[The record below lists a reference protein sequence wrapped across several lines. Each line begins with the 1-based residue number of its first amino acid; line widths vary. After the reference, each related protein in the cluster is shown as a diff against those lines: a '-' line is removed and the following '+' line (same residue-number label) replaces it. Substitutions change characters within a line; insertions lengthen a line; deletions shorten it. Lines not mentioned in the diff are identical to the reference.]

1 MYRILYVDDE
11 PGLLDLGVSFLE
23 LESDF
28 HVDSALSAEDAL
40 QTLPIPSYDAIVSD
54 YQMADLDGIGFL
66 KKVRERYGRI
76 PFILFTGRGREEV
89 VIEAINASVDFY
101 LQKGGDTNA
110 QFAEL
115 AHKIRHAIRRR
126 RAELEKDQSEEK
138 FFKLFLTSPS
148 LEAIADAKTGILV
161 DVNDACVKTTGY
173 SRDELIGRHFL
184 DPAIFTNS
192 IERGKFFS
200 DLERNGIVYNFQT
213 TIQTKNGHDR
223 IIVLTSQKIRVGDDE
238 FLFTQAVD
246 ITDSRS
252 RRMLAQAM
260 DLAQLVNWEF
270 DVATK
275 TFMFDDRFYAL
286 YGTSAE
292 REGGTVMS
300 VEKYGK
306 EFVHP
311 DDIHVM
317 SDVARDIQSPH
328 PSHVSMFEHRII
340 RRDGEVRHIVVRIA
354 ITKDEQGRTVKTH
367 GANQDITD
375 RKRMEESLRQANRKL
390 GLLTGITRHDIKNQL
405 FALKAFLSIASEKTS
420 DAATVRDSLVNA
432 VQAADIIEEQIAFT
446 KEYELI
452 GSENPIWQ
460 NPSAVLDA
468 TLREVHMDGV
478 VITNSLDPGL
488 EVYSDPMLRKVLF
501 NLLDNALRH
510 GERVSKIQVS
520 ARSHGDDLLIV
531 WEDNGVGI
539 AQDDK
544 DLIFERGFGK
554 NSGLGMFLAREILSL
569 TGITIR
575 ETGEPGRGARFE
587 IRVPRGVHRTAGRA

>member
-1 MYRILYVDDE
+1 
-11 PGLLDLGVSFLE
+11 
-23 LESDF
+23 
-28 HVDSALSAEDAL
+28 
-40 QTLPIPSYDAIVSD
+40 
-54 YQMADLDGIGFL
+54 
-66 KKVRERYGRI
+66 
-76 PFILFTGRGREEV
+76 
-89 VIEAINASVDFY
+89 
-101 LQKGGDTNA
+101 
-110 QFAEL
+110 
-115 AHKIRHAIRRR
+115 
-126 RAELEKDQSEEK
+126 
-138 FFKLFLTSPS
+138 
-148 LEAIADAKTGILV
+148 
-161 DVNDACVKTTGY
+161 
-173 SRDELIGRHFL
+173 
-184 DPAIFTNS
+184 
-192 IERGKFFS
+192 
-200 DLERNGIVYNFQT
+200 
-213 TIQTKNGHDR
+213 
-223 IIVLTSQKIRVGDDE
+223 
-238 FLFTQAVD
+238 
-246 ITDSRS
+246 
-252 RRMLAQAM
+252 
-260 DLAQLVNWEF
+260 
-270 DVATK
+270 
-275 TFMFDDRFYAL
+275 
-286 YGTSAE
+286 
-292 REGGTVMS
+292 
-300 VEKYGK
+300 
-306 EFVHP
+306 
-311 DDIHVM
+311 
-317 SDVARDIQSPH
+317 
-328 PSHVSMFEHRII
+328 MFEHRII

-405 FALKAFLSIASEKTS
+405 FALKAFLSIASDKTS
-420 DAATVRDSLVNA
+420 DAATVRDSLVHA
-432 VQAADIIEEQIAFT
+432 LQAADIIEEQIAFT

-478 VITNSLDPGL
+478 VITNSLHPSL

-539 AQDDK
+539 AHDDK